1 MGTEIPVV
9 NATTSTMPVKENDS
23 QETMQANAAAN
34 SKASNNLNRKQADD
48 LVKDLN
54 KSMQQMGTQ
63 VAFSVDSD
71 TKHVVIK
78 VIDTATKEVIRQIPP
93 EEILRVSENIK
104 KLLGVRVDQ
113 AV

>member
-1 MGTEIPVV
+1 MATEILSVTTTTPTVSV
-9 NATTSTMPVKENDS
+9 MENDSHETRQTNPGPNKNATTNSS
-23 QETMQANAAAN
+23 Q
-34 SKASNNLNRKQADD
+34 KQIED
-48 LVKDLN
+48 LVHDLN
-54 KSMQQMGTQ
+54 KSMQDMDTQ
-63 VAFSVDSD
+63 ISFSVDND

-78 VIDTATKEVIRQIPP
+78 VIDTATNEIIRQIPP